1 MQELKNKIIEIGK
14 LLWDKGLVTGFNGN
28 ISARVDA
35 NTLLITATGT
45 CLGFLKQEDIVS
57 ITAAGE
63 VIGGVG
69 KASSEKLMHTEI
81 YKYFPEV
88 QAVVHTHPTYTNG
101 YFLTN
106 ESFTPKTFEA
116 KFYLG
121 LVKSIE
127 QTTPSVTDVVP
138 VIKELKSNNIVVL
151 RNHGAVA
158 MGPDLFRAFVL
169 IQELEEQIKM
179 DLVSDYYQRSP
190 TDAPTRGHVPLSE
203 AKGYVSRAPA
213 SVRQEDPSTLPTPQ
227 PMNMKAPQGNHPST
241 MDSRFRGN
249 DINKSE
255 NDGIVKKYKLFSK
268 DQIAEI
274 VRLIN
279 SDAQMQELG
288 SKTAMNMDLAV
299 CLQETG
305 DIYSFTFVNGRITK
319 TGQDAQ
325 AEFLITAN
333 ESIWRAVFNREIDPF
348 VATTQKKM
356 NLRGDFARISKWYA
370 PCSRIFQLW
379 TQVPVE

>member
-35 NTLLITATGT
+35 NTLLITATGAS
-45 CLGFLKQEDIVS
+45 LGYLKLQDVILINIS
-57 ITAAGE
+57 GE
-63 VIGGVG
+63 VVGEG

-81 YKYFPEV
+81 YKNFPQI

-101 YFLTN
+101 FFLAN
-106 ESFTPKTFEA
+106 KSFTPKTFEA

-121 LVKSIE
+121 EVKSIE
-127 QTTPSVTDVVP
+127 QTTPSVTDTAP
-138 VIKELKSNNIVVL
+138 VIKELKANNIVIL
-151 RNHGAVA
+151 RNHGVVAV
-158 MGPDLFRAFVL
+158 GPDLFRAFVL
-169 IQELEEQIKM
+169 IQELEEQLKI
-179 DLVSDYYQRSP
+179 DLTSVYYLRVTERGASP
-190 TDAPTRGHVPLSE
+190 ASAGSCEHAGETRG
-203 AKGYVSRAPA
+203 
-213 SVRQEDPSTLPTPQ
+213 QDPQ
-227 PMNMKAPQGNHPST
+227 
-241 MDSRFRGN
+241 
-249 DINKSE
+249 
-255 NDGIVKKYKLFSK
+255 IVGKKYKLFSK
-268 DQIAEI
+268 EQIEEI
-274 VRLIN
+274 VRLVN
-279 SDAQMQELG
+279 GDAQMRELG
-288 SKTAMNMDLAV
+288 RKTAMNMDLAV

-305 DIYSFTFVNGRITK
+305 DIYSFKFENGRITK
-319 TGQDAQ
+319 TGHDAQ

-379 TQVPVE
+379 TEVPVE

>member
-1 MQELKNKIIEIGK
+1 MKTQELKNKIIETGK

-45 CLGFLKQEDIVS
+45 SLGFLKPQDVLLMGLS
-57 ITAAGE
+57 GD
-63 VIGGVG
+63 VIGEG

-81 YKYFPEV
+81 YKNFPQI

-101 YFLTN
+101 FFLAN

-121 LVKSIE
+121 EVKSIE
-127 QTTPSVTDVVP
+127 QTTPSVTDAAP
-138 VIKELKSNNIVVL
+138 VIKELKANNIVVL

-158 MGPDLFRAFVL
+158 VGPDLFRAFVL
-169 IQELEEQIKM
+169 IQELEEQLKV
-179 DLVSDYYQRSP
+179 DLTAAYY
-190 TDAPTRGHVPLSE
+190 
-203 AKGYVSRAPA
+203 SR
-213 SVRQEDPSTLPTPQ
+213 
-227 PMNMKAPQGNHPST
+227 
-241 MDSRFRGN
+241 DSRVAEGGASRLPSN
-249 DINKSE
+249 EVLN
-255 NDGIVKKYKLFSK
+255 VKKYKLFSK
-268 DQIAEI
+268 EQIEEI
-274 VRLIN
+274 VRLVN
-279 SDAQMQELG
+279 SDPQMQELG

-305 DIYSFTFVNGRITK
+305 DIYSFKFENGRITK
-319 TGQDAQ
+319 TGHDAQ
-325 AEFLITAN
+325 AEFLITAD

-379 TQVPVE
+379 TKVPVE

>member
-1 MQELKNKIIEIGK
+1 MITQELKNKIIEIGK

-28 ISARVDA
+28 LSARVDA

-45 CLGFLKQEDIVS
+45 CLGCLKEQDIVLVNL
-57 ITAAGE
+57 AGE
-63 VIGGVG
+63 VVGEG

-81 YKYFPEV
+81 YKNFPQI
-88 QAVVHTHPTYTNG
+88 QAVVHTHTTYTNG
-101 YFLTN
+101 YFLAN

-121 LVKSIE
+121 EVKSIE
-127 QTTPSVTDVVP
+127 QTTPSVTDAAP

-179 DLVSDYYQRSP
+179 DFVAEQLMALKG
-190 TDAPTRGHVPLSE
+190 TVPLKSRGQSPSVSTQGCQPGDM
-203 AKGYVSRAPA
+203 ALAVSRAPA
-213 SVRQEDPSTLPTPQ
+213 SVRHEDPSPLPSDAELNT
-227 PMNMKAPQGNHPST
+227 KAPQGNTLTQS
-241 MDSRFRGN
+241 
-249 DINKSE
+249 
-255 NDGIVKKYKLFSK
+255 KKYKLFSPE
-268 DQIAEI
+268 QIAQI
-274 VRLIN
+274 VLLVN

-288 SKTAMNMDLAV
+288 QKTAMNMDLAV

-305 DIYSFTFVNGRITK
+305 AVYSFKFENGRIVN
-319 TGQDAQ
+319 TGNDAQ